1 MVIVIVGRLLGCG
14 VWILCVLRKL
24 YIILV
29 IVGKNVN
36 KY

>member
-1 MVIVIVGRLLGCG
+1 MVIVIVGGLLGCG
-14 VWILCVLRKL
+14 VWILCVLSKL